1 MSDTGPATDWRSQAD
16 DGLVAAVETAFQNRT
31 VSRLAGTGP
40 SWNDQNQTVR
50 VEFADGETA
59 FLKVASDGDGSRV
72 TRECAVTDY
81 VREHAPVAVPD
92 VLAADAN
99 RETPYLATAPLGD
112 RSLRRQWGDAD
123 EDDRTGLAERVGRAL
138 AALHDHRFDAH
149 GHVVGGGAGGLEVD
163 EGPWTDVLV
172 DRIEWMHT
180 IAPADRFGYYY
191 AEVAD
196 AVEANRD
203 LLDGAP
209 AALLHGDPAMP
220 NCFPLAGGSV
230 GFVDWEL
237 AHAGDPAREL
247 HRATNLVFAD
257 ADGNA
262 PAGVVDA
269 LHGGYRERAGGL
281 PPGYGDREPV
291 YDAVRYLGRVGFY
304 EEWVDVVDE
313 DPEALADR
321 FETEMD
327 ARLDAVR

>member
-1 MSDTGPATDWRSQAD
+1 
-16 DGLVAAVETAFQNRT
+16 V
-31 VSRLAGTGP
+31 
-40 SWNDQNQTVR
+40 
-50 VEFADGETA
+50 
-59 FLKVASDGDGSRV
+59 
-72 TRECAVTDY
+72 
-81 VREHAPVAVPD
+81 
-92 VLAADAN
+92 
-99 RETPYLATAPLGD
+99 
-112 RSLRRQWGDAD
+112 
-123 EDDRTGLAERVGRAL
+123 
-138 AALHDHRFDAH
+138 
-149 GHVVGGGAGGLEVD
+149 
-163 EGPWTDVLV
+163 
-172 DRIEWMHT
+172 HT

-209 AALLHGDPAMP
+209 AAPLHGDPAMP

-237 AHAGDPAREL
+237 AHAGDPTREL
-247 HRATNLVFAD
+247 HRATSLVFAD